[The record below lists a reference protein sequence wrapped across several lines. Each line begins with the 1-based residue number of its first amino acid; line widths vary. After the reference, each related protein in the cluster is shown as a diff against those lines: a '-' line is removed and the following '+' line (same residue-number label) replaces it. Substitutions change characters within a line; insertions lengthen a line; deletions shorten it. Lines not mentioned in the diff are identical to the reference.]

1 MGGKW
6 DLLISY
12 GGVCAEV
19 LKFKARG
26 MIHYNRQIW
35 CSSEADKTRITE
47 DVEDKRS
54 KLSDQTR
61 KLFLCS
67 DISDDPSSIVLLCM
81 DCIPAILPND
91 RSDGSILIF
100 FPLVRKKNRQ

>member
-47 DVEDKRS
+47 DVEDN
-54 KLSDQTR
+54 
-61 KLFLCS
+61 
-67 DISDDPSSIVLLCM
+67 VW
-81 DCIPAILPND
+81 
-91 RSDGSILIF
+91 
-100 FPLVRKKNRQ
+100 